1 MRISPAILLSLII
14 LSGCG
19 GSAEKPAAETAT
31 QTAAPMSAAPAA
43 EQAPAQNPL
52 AGTEWR
58 LVAFQSMDDSVGT
71 TVPEDPTKFT
81 MRLNP
86 DGMVNM
92 SLDCNKANGKWT
104 IKPSSDINSGN
115 FEFGPLA
122 GTRALCPPPNLDEK
136 IVGQAQYVRGYL
148 LKNGR
153 LHLSL
158 MADGGIFIWEP
169 HPDVPFQ
176 SAPDKD
182 LEAAILKAQPSYTKA
197 MVNVEG
203 GTGPGRYVH
212 GRTDLNGDGKDEVF
226 VYLLGSIFCGTGGCN
241 MLLFT
246 EDKGRYTLIN
256 DFSLVRLP
264 VFVMPEKTKGWHNV
278 AWEQSGGGAPM
289 TYQGYV
295 FNGKKYVKG
304 KSMPRDKEPQG
315 LKYLAGELEFNK
327 GVPLE
332 PTK

>member
-86 DGMVNM
+86 DGTVNM

-115 FEFGPLA
+115 FEFGQLA

-136 IVGQAQYVRGYL
+136 VVSQAQYVRGYL

-158 MADGGIFIWEP
+158 MADGGIFVWEP

-176 SAPDKD
+176 SSADKD
-182 LEAAILKAQPSYTKA
+182 LEAAILKAQPDYKKA
-197 MVNVEG
+197 VVDIDG
-203 GTGPGRYVH
+203 ASQRARYVY
-212 GRTDLNGDGKDEVF
+212 GRVDLNGDGKDEVF
-226 VYLLGSIFCGTGGCN
+226 AYMLGSFFCGTGGCT
-241 MLLFT
+241 MFLFT
-246 EDKGRYTLIN
+246 EDKGQYTLIN
-256 DFSLVRLP
+256 DFSLTRIP
-264 VFVMPEKTKGWHNV
+264 VLVLAEKTKGWHNI

-289 TYQGYV
+289 TYQSYV
-295 FNGKKYVKG
+295 FNGKKYGKG
-304 KSMPRDKEPQG
+304 KSMPKDKEPQG
-315 LKYLAGELEFNK
+315 LKYLAGELEFDK
-327 GVPLE
+327 GVVLE
-332 PTK
+332 PIK

>member
-31 QTAAPMSAAPAA
+31 QTAAPMSAAPAD
-43 EQAPAQNPL
+43 APAQNPL

-86 DGMVNM
+86 DGTVNM

-136 IVGQAQYVRGYL
+136 IVAQARYVRGYL

-158 MADGGIFIWEP
+158 MADGGIFVWEP

-182 LEAAILKAQPSYTKA
+182 LEAAILKTQPSYTKDI
-197 MVNVEG
+197 VNIEG
-203 GTGPGRYVH
+203 GTGPARYVY
-212 GRTDLNGDGKDEVF
+212 GRTDLNGDGRDEVF

-246 EDKGRYTLIN
+246 EDKGRYTLIS
-256 DFSLVRLP
+256 DFSLARLP
-264 VFVMPEKTKGWHNV
+264 VFVMPEKTKGWRNI

-289 TYQGYV
+289 TYQSYV
-295 FNGKKYVKG
+295 FNGKKYFKG
-304 KSMPRDKEPQG
+304 KSMPKDKEPQG
-315 LKYLAGELEFNK
+315 LKYLAGELEFDK
-327 GVPLE
+327 GVVLE
-332 PTK
+332 PIK